1 MNRKERE
8 ARKGE
13 AGKGPGRPYRKGISL
28 LKLAEMFPDEAAAH
42 KWFERQIWPDGERC
56 CVRCGSCR
64 TSRVNHPTMPFR
76 CKDCRKHFS
85 VKTGSALESSKLP
98 LRKWVYAIYLDMSHV
113 KGISSLKLRR
123 DIGVTQKTAW
133 FMLHRIREAFD
144 GEPEVPHLPGPVEI
158 DETYI
163 GGKERNK
170 HRSKKKGIRGGTGGK
185 VPVVGAK
192 DRETNRVAA
201 RAVPKADR
209 ETLLDFVDSVAHP
222 DATVYTDGTSA
233 YRGRPNHESVA
244 HSTGEYVRGDVH
256 TNGVESLWAVLK
268 RTYMGTHHWISPKHL
283 QRYVNEL
290 CGRQNLRDLDTI
302 DQMREVVA
310 GLVGKRLLY
319 RDLTAPVVP
328 PGSTWFGGQ
337 PMESRPGG

>member
-1 MNRKERE
+1 MNRAQRE

-13 AGKGPGRPYRKGISL
+13 AGKGPGRPYRKGITL
-28 LKLAEMFPDEAAAH
+28 LELAERFPDEDAAR
-42 KWFERQIWPDGERC
+42 KWFEALVWPDGERC
-56 CVRCGSCR
+56 CTRCGSCNTHR
-64 TSRVNHPTMPFR
+64 AKHRTMPYR
-76 CKDCRKHFS
+76 CRDCGRHFS

-98 LRKWVYAIYLDMSHV
+98 LRKWVWAVFLSMSHV
-113 KGISSLKLRR
+113 KGVSAMKLRR
-123 DIGVTQKTAW
+123 DIGVSYKTAW

-144 GEPEVPHLPGPVEI
+144 SEPEAPYLPGPVEI
-158 DETYI
+158 DETYM

-170 HRSKKKGIRGGTGGK
+170 HRSKKRGIRGGTGGK

-201 RAVPKADR
+201 RVVHKADR

-222 DATVYTDGTSA
+222 EATIYTDGTSA

-244 HSTGEYVRGDVH
+244 HSMGEYVRGDVH

-268 RTYMGTHHWISPKHL
+268 RTYMGTHHWMSPKHL
-283 QRYVNEL
+283 HRYVNEL
-290 CGRQNLRDLDTI
+290 CGRQNLRDMDTA
-302 DQMREVVA
+302 DQMEAVVA

-319 RDLTAPVVP
+319 RDLTAPEVP
-328 PGSTWFGGQ
+328 HELTWFGGQ
-337 PMESRPGG
+337 EMQPRDT